1 MTMEEFKANSSVHVA
16 FREAMSMRLLD
27 LERALGFPEMVPVP
41 WHDYQIEANREATAN
56 HPNLKQAVVDIGGVW
71 EVYLFETWRETM
83 AEFFGSDWRRNQV
96 PLPAA
101 SSESSVADRSSQGP
115 G

>member
-1 MTMEEFKANSSVHVA
+1 MEEFKANSSVHVA

-71 EVYLFETWRETM
+71 
-83 AEFFGSDWRRNQV
+83 G
-96 PLPAA
+96 
-101 SSESSVADRSSQGP
+101 RSSASANPESQGEAGGGIRP
-115 G
+115 RSCACRS